1 MKIQF
6 RHGIVRQQLTD
17 LTRQPNFL
25 QLSSDGQT
33 VRVYCSPDPT
43 IITIAHT
50 TTDYLFE
57 ESVTIDAWNG
67 PFPPSKTMYLY
78 WDIDILSGERT
89 FGKTEY
95 NPITASSTPSS
106 PHPDQHW
113 FDLKNMVM
121 KVWNGSTWTE
131 KLRVFAGHVANG
143 GLLIQ
148 YPTGTQVG
156 VNDTAYAGSLLF
168 DDEGKPIK
176 KYDRFNRGKFI
187 TTETPMSSQFPRIA
201 NFRLE
206 PGMNEGKAV
215 EHVPKWHAVCLK
227 GPNELGLASYE
238 DVNRPA
244 IGIALEDMYT
254 SEVRGFHTKGFLT
267 DPNWNWTV
275 PPGSPLFVGVTGEL
289 TASPPQYFSIQ
300 TVGTVVSKHQIYI
313 DIQPQILYEDA

>member
-1 MKIQF
+1 
-6 RHGIVRQQLTD
+6 
-17 LTRQPNFL
+17 
-25 QLSSDGQT
+25 
-33 VRVYCSPDPT
+33 VYCSPDPT
-43 IITIAHT
+43 IITIAHL

-57 ESVTIDAWNG
+57 ESTTIDAWTG

-78 WDIDILSGERT
+78 WDIDMLSGERT

-95 NPITASSTPSS
+95 NPITAANAPNN
-106 PHPDQHW
+106 PHQDQHW

-121 KVWNGSTWTE
+121 KVWNGATWTE

-148 YPTGTQVG
+148 YPTGSQVG
-156 VNDTAYAGSLLF
+156 VLDTSYAGMMLF
-168 DDEGKPIK
+168 DDEGKPVK

-187 TTETPMSSQFPRIA
+187 TTETPLSSQFPRIA

-206 PGMNEGKAV
+206 PGMNEGKSI
-215 EHVPKWHAVCLK
+215 EHVPKWHAVCYK

-238 DVNRPA
+238 DINRPA

-267 DPNWNWTV
+267 DPNWNWTA
-275 PPGSPLFVGVTGEL
+275 PPGSPLFVGVQGEL
-289 TASPPQYFSIQ
+289 TTNPPQYFSIQ
-300 TVGTVVSKHQIYI
+300 TVGSVVSKHQIYI